1 MKSRSQMSEEHGAY
15 SENTSTSATEDVLW
29 AVLTEF
35 QRLVAVHCRAAFFSI
50 QAVFE
55 SPEQPKN
62 CPSIH
67 NGDNRKEERDA
78 AAAAQE
84 EQEEQKMFSRRTRRT
99 RRTKRW
105 TRIRRRRRRRI

>member
-1 MKSRSQMSEEHGAY
+1 MSEPHSAY
-15 SENTSTSATEDVLW
+15 SEDTNTLANEDVLW

-35 QRLVAVHCRAAFFSI
+35 QRLVAVHCRAAFFSM

-62 CPSIH
+62 CPGVH
-67 NGDNRKEERDA
+67 KGDKRKEEKEEAAAAAAA

-84 EQEEQKMFSRRTRRT
+84 EQEKEDVQAEEQEEEQENEKEEEEEFEDE
-99 RRTKRW
+99 KK
-105 TRIRRRRRRRI
+105 